1 MHATS
6 SILEEEIA
14 TSAQDRPEFV
24 PVSPDFG
31 IEIEGL
37 QNETAN
43 LDSETPDIYNPS
55 PLTKDDF
62 EIEENSDS
70 ENEETELIKSENEKY
85 SFRDR
90 NKRKVRFQ
98 NFA

>member
-1 MHATS
+1 
-6 SILEEEIA
+6 L
-14 TSAQDRPEFV
+14 
-24 PVSPDFG
+24 
-31 IEIEGL
+31 
-37 QNETAN
+37 N
-43 LDSETPDIYNPS
+43 SETPDVYNPS

-62 EIEENSDS
+62 EMEENSDS
-70 ENEETELIKSENEKY
+70 ENEETELIKSETEKY